1 MGPERAKHTRLL
13 RDWAGMFKLDS
24 EAALLK
30 AFRPKDRA
38 SVEISAEV
46 KLPALVRHALAWTHP
61 AGGSVYLV
69 FSAPKGVPTGI
80 VFDTNGG
87 AGPSVASMC
96 DWCHHNG
103 AGTEVGL
110 LTAQLNSHKRTG
122 VYVCVDLSC
131 QQKVEDEANRTGQS
145 AVEAL
150 EKLVARMG
158 RFASEALKID
168 LSGVGR

>member
-1 MGPERAKHTRLL
+1 
-13 RDWAGMFKLDS
+13 MFKLDS
-24 EAALLK
+24 EAAVLK

-38 SVEISAEV
+38 SVEMSPDV
-46 KLPALVRHALAWTHP
+46 KLPALVRHYLAWAHP
-61 AGGSVYLV
+61 AGGRVFLV
-69 FSAPKGVPTGI
+69 FSVPKGVPTGI

-87 AGPSVASMC
+87 SGPSVPSMC

-110 LTAQLNSHKRTG
+110 LTAQLNSHKRLG
-122 VYVCVDLSC
+122 VHVCVDLSC
-131 QQKVEDEANRTGQS
+131 QQKIEDEANRTGKS

-150 EKLVARMG
+150 EKLVARMA